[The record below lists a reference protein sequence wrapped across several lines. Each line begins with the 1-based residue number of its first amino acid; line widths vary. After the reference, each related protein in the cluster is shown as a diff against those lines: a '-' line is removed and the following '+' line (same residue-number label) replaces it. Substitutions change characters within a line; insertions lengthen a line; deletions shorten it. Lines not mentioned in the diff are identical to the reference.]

1 MEDVIN
7 KFNLIQLYSAEDVE
21 EAIEIL
27 TENVEYEIESEGTI
41 RITSYVSTDWFHPAN
56 QEESSKFLS
65 ADIVNYYI
73 ERLNILNVKLKSE
86 HASFQRAFIEER
98 YNQNIY
104 DLQVAEENLKIFQ
117 EEHNMVSLEEQ
128 TTAAIEVATELI
140 SRISIDEVKLQTLK
154 QTLPAEHPEIK
165 ILLSE
170 IAELNVQLEALDN
183 GDKEMTLIPGFS
195 KVPSLSLELR
205 RLFRDVKVHNTL
217 YTFLTQQFEDAKI
230 QEARNTP
237 TIQVLDPAIPPVK
250 KTRPRIILFVVS
262 TFLICAIGN
271 ALTIILY
278 VNYKSNH

>member
-1 MEDVIN
+1 
-7 KFNLIQLYSAEDVE
+7 
-21 EAIEIL
+21 
-27 TENVEYEIESEGTI
+27 
-41 RITSYVSTDWFHPAN
+41 
-56 QEESSKFLS
+56 
-65 ADIVNYYI
+65 
-73 ERLNILNVKLKSE
+73 
-86 HASFQRAFIEER
+86 
-98 YNQNIY
+98 
-104 DLQVAEENLKIFQ
+104 
-117 EEHNMVSLEEQ
+117 MVSLEEQ

-154 QTLPAEHPEIK
+154 QMFPAEHPEIK

-170 IAELNVQLEALDN
+170 IAELNVQLKALDN

-195 KVPSLSLELR
+195 KVPNLALELR

-217 YTFLTQQFEDAKI
+217 YTFLTQQYEDAKI

-250 KTRPRIILFVVS
+250 KTRPRRILFVVS

-271 ALTIILY
+271 ALSVISY